1 MNKTLIVVV
10 GPTGIGK
17 SDLSIR
23 IAQHLNTE
31 IISADSRQ
39 IYRELSIGTAVP
51 PAADLETVKHHLIH
65 NHSIHEYYSASSFE
79 TEALNIITD
88 LFHTNDQ
95 LVLTGG
101 SMLYVD
107 TLCHGIDDIPEADPE
122 IRKQLVVELE
132 EKGLDHLR
140 LQLKQLDPDYYAK
153 VDLKNPK
160 RILHALEICL
170 TSGQAYSSMR
180 TAQKKERPFRIL
192 KIGLNRDRT
201 ELYDRIN
208 RRVEKMIE
216 QGLVEEARSVYEFKN
231 LNSLNTV
238 GYKELFAYFDGEIKL
253 EEAIDLIQRNSRR
266 YARKQLTWFR
276 KDEAINWFQPEQA
289 DEIIRFIETQLA
301 LHD

>member
-1 MNKTLIVVV
+1 MNKTLIVIV

-51 PAADLETVKHHLIH
+51 PAEDLETVKHHLIH

-79 TEALNIITD
+79 IEALNIITD
-88 LFHTNDQ
+88 LFHTKDQ

-122 IRKQLVVELE
+122 IRKQLVIDLE

-140 LQLKQLDPDYYAK
+140 LQLKQLDPVYYSK

-170 TSGQAYSSMR
+170 TAGQPYSSMR

-216 QGLVEEARSVYEFKN
+216 SGLVEEARRVYEFKE

-238 GYKELFAYFDGEIKL
+238 GYKELFAYFDGEITL

-276 KDEAINWFQPEQA
+276 KDEAINWFQPEQV

-301 LHD
+301 QHD